1 MGCGIAS
8 GENRAIEAAQKA
20 IASPLLEG
28 VNIRGAKSVL
38 LNITG
43 SSNLTIQEINEGNSV
58 IFEAAGEEANVIF
71 GCVRKED
78 MNDYVSYTVIA
89 TGFDSARKSFAAS
102 SFKPQTK
109 KTGEQLSFRGGFN
122 FMDADNID
130 KEDLEVP
137 TILRVK
143 SPSTQMDESEEE
155 ETEKSFTENASRY
168 SWAKEKME
176 QKETNKDSNEDDDDD
191 ESSSFLRMIMD

>member
-1 MGCGIAS
+1 
-8 GENRAIEAAQKA
+8 
-20 IASPLLEG
+20 L
-28 VNIRGAKSVL
+28 
-38 LNITG
+38 
-43 SSNLTIQEINEGNSV
+43 QEINEGNNV

-71 GCVRKED
+71 GCVRKEE

-102 SFKPQTK
+102 SFKSQTK
-109 KTGEQLSFRGGFN
+109 KPGEQLSLRGGFN
-122 FMDADNID
+122 FMDTTNVD
-130 KEDLEVP
+130 KEDLDVP

-143 SPSTQMDESEEE
+143 SPSSQMDEPEPEEDSEN
-155 ETEKSFTENASRY
+155 SYSENASRY

-176 QKETNKDSNEDDDDD
+176 QKEPNNKSDDD

>member
-1 MGCGIAS
+1 
-8 GENRAIEAAQKA
+8 
-20 IASPLLEG
+20 
-28 VNIRGAKSVL
+28 
-38 LNITG
+38 
-43 SSNLTIQEINEGNSV
+43 
-58 IFEAAGEEANVIF
+58 
-71 GCVRKED
+71 
-78 MNDYVSYTVIA
+78 
-89 TGFDSARKSFAAS
+89 
-102 SFKPQTK
+102 
-109 KTGEQLSFRGGFN
+109 
-122 FMDADNID
+122 MDADNID

-176 QKETNKDSNEDDDDD
+176 QKNQPEKEEDDDDD